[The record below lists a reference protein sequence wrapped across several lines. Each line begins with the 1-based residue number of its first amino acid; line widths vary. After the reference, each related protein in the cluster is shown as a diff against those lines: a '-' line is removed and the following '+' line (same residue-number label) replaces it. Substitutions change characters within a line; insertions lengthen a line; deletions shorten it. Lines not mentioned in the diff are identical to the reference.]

1 MPWPLF
7 VGWFV
12 ANPLDDVQLILES
25 NSTNLDAESLQKAA
39 IQGMLEHV
47 DALNGHIG
55 SQVMTAEEKNTHQA
69 WLMGR
74 RSGYGLRIRI
84 VSGRGLLIDSILSDS
99 PAAMAGLKERDL
111 IVAFADQ
118 PLTGLPPERVLALL
132 EHPHQE
138 NVAVDVLRDGELRRF
153 QLHRGH
159 FWIQSAT
166 QNEIQI
172 QIHFWG
178 EGVSKALKQFLAK
191 SDNQLILDLR
201 DNEGGLID
209 EVLESIGYFTGE
221 NVAVAQRSSEN
232 TVIPL
237 ATTSSQLFTGDIVVL
252 INKGTSGLSELF
264 VQALREHCS
273 VQIVGEPSA
282 GVAAEFDF
290 FPISDDLFLYT
301 VSSEW
306 RSGTGFSWKNKGI
319 KPDVMVR
326 TSMSNPS
333 MGGRVLDL
341 QLETGRRILMNPQ

>member
-1 MPWPLF
+1 MTWPLF
-7 VGWFV
+7 LGWFL
-12 ANPLDDVQLILES
+12 ANPLDDAQLILEANTS
-25 NSTNLDAESLQKAA
+25 DLNPKALQKAA

-47 DALNGHIG
+47 DSQNGHSG
-55 SQVMTAEEKNTHQA
+55 SRVMTKDEKDAHQA

-84 VSGRGLLIDSILSDS
+84 VSGRGLLIDSILAES
-99 PAAMAGLKERDL
+99 PAATAGLKERDL

-138 NVAVDVLRDGELRRF
+138 NVSVDVLRNGELRRF
-153 QLHRGH
+153 QLSRGH

-166 QNEIQI
+166 QSDMQI

-178 EGVSKALKQFLAK
+178 EGVSKTLMQFLNK
-191 SDNQLILDLR
+191 SEPKLILDLR

-209 EVLESIGYFTGE
+209 EVMTSIGYFTGE
-221 NVAVAQRSSEN
+221 QITVAQRHKSTQVEH
-232 TVIPL
+232 L
-237 ATTSSQLFTGDIVVL
+237 TTTESKVYAGDIVIL

-264 VQALREHCS
+264 VQALREHCN

-282 GVAAEFDF
+282 GVAGEFEF
-290 FPISDDLFLYT
+290 FPLPEELFLYT
-301 VSSEW
+301 VSAEW
-306 RSGTGFSWKNKGI
+306 RSGMGVTWKGEGI

-341 QLETGRRILMNPQ
+341 QLETGRRLLANPN